1 MKILVTGANG
11 FLGYYLCKQLLLQG
25 YKVLATGR
33 GECRLPFTSS
43 PSFNYISMDLA
54 DIDQTRTVVSQLNFD
69 FIFHAAAI
77 GKPDDCELD
86 KTRATAI
93 NADGTGMLLELIAKT
108 KTPVCYISTD
118 FVFDGKE
125 GNYAE
130 DVLVNP
136 INHYGVTKAQAEL
149 LVRAYPGD
157 WSIVRTVL
165 VYGRPMTGRSN
176 LLSIVQ
182 EKLTQGQ
189 TYSVVDD
196 QIRTPTYVED
206 LVAGLLLLLEK
217 RALGVY
223 NLCGEEILTPFEM
236 AVKTAKY
243 LGLNH
248 ELLIRTSSA
257 SLQQL
262 AQRPLVT
269 GLKID
274 KAKEELGF
282 MPRSFEQGLMDT
294 FRPH

>member
-54 DIDQTRTVVSQLNFD
+54 DIDQTRTVVSQYNFD

-136 INHYGVTKAQAEL
+136 INHYGATKAQAEL
-149 LVRAYPGD
+149 LVRAYPCD

-189 TYSVVDD
+189 TYTVVDD

-217 RALGVY
+217 RALGIY

-236 AVKTAKY
+236 AVKTAKF

-248 ELLIRTSSA
+248 ELLIRTSST

-282 MPRSFEQGLMDT
+282 MPRSFEQGLMGT

>member
-33 GECRLPFTSS
+33 GECRLPFIFS

-54 DIDQTRTVVSQLNFD
+54 DIDQTRTVVSQYNFD

-136 INHYGVTKAQAEL
+136 INHYGATKAQAEL
-149 LVRAYPGD
+149 LVRAYPCD

-189 TYSVVDD
+189 TYTVVDD

>member
-25 YKVLATGR
+25 YNVLATGR
-33 GECRLPFTSS
+33 GECRLPFTASS
-43 PSFNYISMDLA
+43 SFSYFSMDLA
-54 DIDQTRTVVSQLNFD
+54 DIDQTRTVVSQYNFD

-77 GKPDDCELD
+77 GKPD
-86 KTRATAI
+86 
-93 NADGTGMLLELIAKT
+93 
-108 KTPVCYISTD
+108 D

-196 QIRTPTYVED
+196 QIRTPTYIED
-206 LVAGLLLLLEK
+206 LVAGLLLIMEK
-217 RALGVY
+217 QALGIY
-223 NLCGEEILTPFEM
+223 HLCGEEILTPFEM
-236 AVKTAKY
+236 AVKTAKF

-248 ELLIRTSSA
+248 ELLIRASSA

-262 AQRPLVT
+262 AQRPLIT
-269 GLKID
+269 GLRID

>member
-11 FLGYYLCKQLLLQG
+11 FLGYYLCKQLLSQG
-25 YKVLATGR
+25 YNVLATGR
-33 GECRLPFTSS
+33 GECRLPFTASS
-43 PSFNYISMDLA
+43 SFSYFSMDLA
-54 DIDQTRTVVSQLNFD
+54 DIDQTRTVVSQYNFD

-136 INHYGVTKAQAEL
+136 INHYGATKAQAEL
-149 LVRAYPGD
+149 LVRAYPCD

-189 TYSVVDD
+189 TYTVVDD

-217 RALGVY
+217 RALGIY

-236 AVKTAKY
+236 AVKTAKF

-282 MPRSFEQGLMDT
+282 MPRSFEQGLMGT

>member
-33 GECRLPFTSS
+33 GECRLPFTASS
-43 PSFNYISMDLA
+43 SFSYFSMDLA

-86 KTRATAI
+86 KTRATAV
-93 NADGTGMLLELIAKT
+93 NAEGTGMLLELIAKT

-136 INHYGVTKAQAEL
+136 INHYGATKAQAEL

-217 RALGVY
+217 RALGIY

-236 AVKTAKY
+236 AVKTAKF

-248 ELLIRTSSA
+248 ELLIRTSST

>member
-33 GECRLPFTSS
+33 GECRLPFTASS
-43 PSFNYISMDLA
+43 SFSYFSMDLA
-54 DIDQTRTVVSQLNFD
+54 DIDQTRTVVSQYNFD

-86 KTRATAI
+86 KTRATAV
-93 NADGTGMLLELIAKT
+93 NAEGTGMLLELISKT

-196 QIRTPTYVED
+196 QIRTPTYIED
-206 LVAGLLLLLEK
+206 LVAGLLLIMEK
-217 RALGVY
+217 QALGIY
-223 NLCGEEILTPFEM
+223 HLCGEEILTPFEM
-236 AVKTAKY
+236 AVKTAKF

-248 ELLIRTSSA
+248 ELLIRASSA

-262 AQRPLVT
+262 AQRPLIT
-269 GLKID
+269 GLRID

>member
-33 GECRLPFTSS
+33 GECRLPFTASS
-43 PSFNYISMDLA
+43 SFSYFSMDLA
-54 DIDQTRTVVSQLNFD
+54 DIDQTRTVVSQYNFD

-86 KTRATAI
+86 KTRATAV
-93 NADGTGMLLELIAKT
+93 NAEGTGMLLELIAKT

-165 VYGRPMTGRSN
+165 VYGQPMTGRSN

-206 LVAGLLLLLEK
+206 LVAGLLLIMEK
-217 RALGVY
+217 QALGIY
-223 NLCGEEILTPFEM
+223 HLCGEEILTPFEM
-236 AVKTAKY
+236 AVKTAKF

-262 AQRPLVT
+262 AQRPLIT
-269 GLKID
+269 GLRID

>member
-43 PSFNYISMDLA
+43 LSFNYISMDLA

-86 KTRATAI
+86 KTRATAV
-93 NADGTGMLLELIAKT
+93 NAEGTGMLLELIANT

-130 DVLVNP
+130 DGLVNP
-136 INHYGVTKAQAEL
+136 IIHYGVTKAQAEL

-165 VYGRPMTGRSN
+165 VYGRHMTGRSN

>member
-86 KTRATAI
+86 KTRATAV
-93 NADGTGMLLELIAKT
+93 NAEGTGMLLELIAKT

>member
-1 MKILVTGANG
+1 MKVLVTGANG

-54 DIDQTRTVVSQLNFD
+54 DIDQTRTVVSQYNFD

-136 INHYGVTKAQAEL
+136 INHYGATKAQAEL
-149 LVRAYPGD
+149 LVRAYPCD

-189 TYSVVDD
+189 TYTVVDD

-217 RALGVY
+217 RALGIY

-282 MPRSFEQGLMDT
+282 MPRSFEQGLMGT

>member
-136 INHYGVTKAQAEL
+136 INHYGATKAQAEL
-149 LVRAYPGD
+149 LVRAYPCD

-217 RALGVY
+217 RALGIY

-236 AVKTAKY
+236 AVKTAKF

>member
-1 MKILVTGANG
+1 
-11 FLGYYLCKQLLLQG
+11 
-25 YKVLATGR
+25 
-33 GECRLPFTSS
+33 
-43 PSFNYISMDLA
+43 MDLA

-136 INHYGVTKAQAEL
+136 INHYGATKAQAEL
-149 LVRAYPGD
+149 LVRAYPCD

-189 TYSVVDD
+189 TYTVVDD

-217 RALGVY
+217 RALGIY

-236 AVKTAKY
+236 AVKTAKF

-282 MPRSFEQGLMDT
+282 MPRSFEQGLMGT

>member
-189 TYSVVDD
+189 TYTVVDD

-217 RALGVY
+217 RALGIY

-236 AVKTAKY
+236 AVKTAKF

>member
-1 MKILVTGANG
+1 
-11 FLGYYLCKQLLLQG
+11 
-25 YKVLATGR
+25 
-33 GECRLPFTSS
+33 
-43 PSFNYISMDLA
+43 
-54 DIDQTRTVVSQLNFD
+54 
-69 FIFHAAAI
+69 
-77 GKPDDCELD
+77 
-86 KTRATAI
+86 
-93 NADGTGMLLELIAKT
+93 
-108 KTPVCYISTD
+108 
-118 FVFDGKE
+118 
-125 GNYAE
+125 
-130 DVLVNP
+130 
-136 INHYGVTKAQAEL
+136 
-149 LVRAYPGD
+149 
-157 WSIVRTVL
+157 
-165 VYGRPMTGRSN
+165 
-176 LLSIVQ
+176 
-182 EKLTQGQ
+182 
-189 TYSVVDD
+189 VVDD

-248 ELLIRTSSA
+248 ELLIRASSA

>member
-136 INHYGVTKAQAEL
+136 INHYGATKAQAEL
-149 LVRAYPGD
+149 LVRAYPCD

-217 RALGVY
+217 RALGIY

>member
-25 YKVLATGR
+25 YNVLATGR
-33 GECRLPFTSS
+33 GECRLPFTASS
-43 PSFNYISMDLA
+43 SFSYFSMDLA
-54 DIDQTRTVVSQLNFD
+54 DIDQTRTVVSQYNFD

-136 INHYGVTKAQAEL
+136 INHYGATKAQAEL
-149 LVRAYPGD
+149 LVRAYPCD

-189 TYSVVDD
+189 TYTVVDD

-217 RALGVY
+217 RALGIY

-236 AVKTAKY
+236 AVKTAKF

-248 ELLIRTSSA
+248 ELLIRTSST

-282 MPRSFEQGLMDT
+282 MPRSFEQGLMGT
-294 FRPH
+294 FRLH